1 MESLQERGYLV
12 FLALIFCRTE
22 LSGDCMAGRS
32 AGPVSSSPAA
42 AAAGAGVRTAW
53 TAAAAAA

>member
-32 AGPVSSSPAA
+32 AGPVSSSAA
-42 AAAGAGVRTAW
+42 AATAGAGVRAAG
-53 TAAAAAA
+53 TAAAV